1 MEDGKICNYID
12 ISVPMDNGMSVWDGD
27 PDFERKF
34 FITIATEGCNVS
46 TLKLGTHTG
55 THIDAPLH
63 FIENGKSVEQIDF
76 NKLIGSCIVIDVLDS
91 QLISKKLIP
100 SSIIPDNLPI
110 SVKKILL
117 KTSNSQN
124 PGKFNKESV
133 ALSLQAA
140 KKLVEK
146 KINLIGIDGLS
157 IETFDGDGSVHREF
171 LSNEIVI
178 LETIDLS
185 KVQPGTYNLTCL
197 PLKIVGSD
205 GSPARAILTPI

>member
-1 MEDGKICNYID
+1 MNKSAFLD
-12 ISVPMDNGMSVWDGD
+12 ISVPLNDGMSVWEGD

-63 FIENGKSVEQIDF
+63 YIENGKSIEQIDF
-76 NKLIGSCIVIDVLDS
+76 EKLIGLCIVIDISDS
-91 QLISKKLIP
+91 QLDIDKLIP
-100 SSIIPDNLPI
+100 PSVIPDEFPPRI
-110 SVKKILL
+110 KKVLL
-117 KTSNSQN
+117 KTSNSKN
-124 PGKFNKESV
+124 PGQFNKNSI
-133 ALSLQAA
+133 ALSLDAA

-146 KINLIGIDGLS
+146 NIDLIGIDGLS
-157 IETFDGDGSVHREF
+157 IEAYNGDGSVHREL

-185 KVQPGTYNLTCL
+185 KINPGVYNLTCL

-205 GSPARAILTPI
+205 GSPVRAILTPSE